1 MCESQHECNVCN
13 LIVINKVMSQHD
25 SIGRVVCIYND
36 LNMVILCITFNA
48 TKYAYTYT
56 RYIIATKYMAVLRW
70 QLGIA

>member
-1 MCESQHECNVCN
+1 
-13 LIVINKVMSQHD
+13 
-25 SIGRVVCIYND
+25 
-36 LNMVILCITFNA
+36 MVILCITFNA